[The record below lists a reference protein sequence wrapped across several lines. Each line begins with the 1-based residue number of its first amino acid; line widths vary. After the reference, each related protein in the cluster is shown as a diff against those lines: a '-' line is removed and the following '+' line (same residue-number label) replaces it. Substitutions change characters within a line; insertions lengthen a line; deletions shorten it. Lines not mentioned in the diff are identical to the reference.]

1 MLSRWAMDPRVTAN
15 SPEDRRSSFS
25 TVFTAL
31 QDSKDEKKGEEE
43 EGVSERHDGID
54 EKVK

>member
-1 MLSRWAMDPRVTAN
+1 MTAN